1 MLLLG
6 FSDYRAPAQRL
17 AAALQLHYHEV
28 ELHRF
33 PDGESKIT
41 LPPAAGTMA
50 GQHVVLCRSLD
61 QPNSKL
67 IELLLAVTTLRQQNA
82 ARISLVA
89 PYLCYMRQ
97 DIAFHAGE
105 AVSQRIIGQFLANL
119 FDDVITVDPHL
130 HRITALSEAIPANRA
145 CALSATGLLGQCIA
159 ERWSQPLLLGP
170 DSESEQWVRTI
181 ATRHGLDWGVARKQ
195 RFGDRDVRIE
205 LPALDFQHRQIVLVD
220 DMSSTGRTLAQAAQ
234 MLLTKYQPAGIA
246 AVLTHALFVGDALSV
261 LAQAGVS
268 EVLSSDSIVHSS
280 NTVQLAPLLAAQ
292 IRQL

>member
-6 FSDYRAPAQRL
+6 FSDYRTPAQRL
-17 AAALQLHYHEV
+17 AAALQLNYHEV

-33 PDGESKIT
+33 PDGESKVT
-41 LPPAAGTMA
+41 LPLAAGAMT

-67 IELLLAVTTLRQQNA
+67 IELMLAVATLRQQST

-105 AVSQRIIGQFLANL
+105 AVSQRIVGQFLAGL

-130 HRITALSEAIPANRA
+130 HRITALSEAIPTSRA

-170 DSESEQWVRTI
+170 DSESEQWVSAI

-205 LPALDFQHRQIVLVD
+205 LPALDYQQRQIVLVD

-234 MLLTKYQPAGIA
+234 ALTKYQPAGIA
-246 AVLTHALFVGDALSV
+246 AVLTHALFVDDALSV

-280 NTVQLAPLLAAQ
+280 NAVQLAPLLAE
-292 IRQL
+292 QLRKI